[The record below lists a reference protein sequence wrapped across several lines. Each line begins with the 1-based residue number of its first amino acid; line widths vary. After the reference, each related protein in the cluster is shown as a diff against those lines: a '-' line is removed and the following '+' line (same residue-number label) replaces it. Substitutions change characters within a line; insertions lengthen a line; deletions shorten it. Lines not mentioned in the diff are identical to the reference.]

1 MKHPQSQPSGIT
13 MAYILV
19 DIFPI
24 LLLHVFPH
32 GSVGKESTCNA
43 GDTGDR
49 LILGLEVPL
58 EEEMATHS
66 SILA

>member
-1 MKHPQSQPSGIT
+1 

-19 DIFPI
+19 DIFLI

-32 GSVGKESTCNA
+32 DSVGKESTCNA

-49 LILGLEVPL
+49 LILPYRRAHWTGSTSA
-58 EEEMATHS
+58 MHS
-66 SILA
+66 ADP